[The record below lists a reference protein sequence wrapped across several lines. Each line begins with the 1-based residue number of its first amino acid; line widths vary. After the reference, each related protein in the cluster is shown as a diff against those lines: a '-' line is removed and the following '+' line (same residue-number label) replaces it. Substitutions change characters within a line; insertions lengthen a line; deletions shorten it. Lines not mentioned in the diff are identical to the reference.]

1 MALNTLLV
9 DSGKISRKLT
19 PILMWSN
26 GQFGLLWL
34 HAVISKLE
42 TTFRAFGMLFQKV
55 RSLYSKRIKRSIKN
69 YFAEESLNGAVEAA
83 TTLCGAITVFLVSF
97 ITLDWKVWGNVT
109 IIIVN
114 GISALSLYLMGVI
127 DEIWVAY
134 IGYLVFR
141 MSYQVLMTIASY
153 EIVKQLPEDAY
164 GLIFGIN
171 TFIGLCYQTVLTI
184 VVNTV
189 LGIDPKPQFIIYGAY
204 HLVIC
209 IGYAILQIASKN
221 CICGPNKS

>member
-1 MALNTLLV
+1 M
-9 DSGKISRKLT
+9 
-19 PILMWSN
+19 
-26 GQFGLLWL
+26 
-34 HAVISKLE
+34 
-42 TTFRAFGMLFQKV
+42 
-55 RSLYSKRIKRSIKN
+55 
-69 YFAEESLNGAVEAA
+69 NGAVEAA
-83 TTLCGAITVFLVSF
+83 TTLFGAITVFLVSF

-209 IGYAILQIASKN
+209 IGYAILQIASRN